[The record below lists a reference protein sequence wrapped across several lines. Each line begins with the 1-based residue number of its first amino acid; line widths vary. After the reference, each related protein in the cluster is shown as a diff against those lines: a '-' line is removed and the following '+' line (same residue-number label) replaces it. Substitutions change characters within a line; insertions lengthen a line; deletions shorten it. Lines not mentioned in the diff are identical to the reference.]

1 MNIVSQKM
9 RRPIIN
15 WLIKSDVS
23 KRELAEALGVSR
35 QTPTDWTKD
44 NPTNVKPENAVRLAE

>member
-35 QTPTDWTKD
+35 Q
-44 NPTNVKPENAVRLAE
+44 RLLIGQRIIQRM